1 MCYRGI
7 HLRTVL
13 RPVNERWGVCATK
26 ESTSGRLRPVMKGL
40 EISGH
45 GLPWSPSYCILY
57 NLPSPRLARLQSRP
71 ANHKSSWSKEE
82 SGLPLHQS
90 EMDLYFV
97 TNSLK
102 IVFFSLLLLICFYII
117 VIASLTGMLLDLLVS
132 FILKGTVRRP
142 RPALNKPDML
152 LTVSV
157 DNYSFP
163 SGHCT
168 RAGFV
173 FYFFVTT
180 FTLPLLMQF
189 LLLLWMS
196 AVCISRVLLGR
207 HYWSDVICGTI
218 IGLLQGLFIQRNW
231 KMFLCQKFLEM
242 APLFN
247 LGHILGTVQIL
258 DAK

>member
-1 MCYRGI
+1 MTKKEHNDRMNMKKPRRRSPPGSSSWWENILQYDRQW
-7 HLRTVL
+7 TQ
-13 RPVNERWGVCATK
+13 RWGVCATK

-45 GLPWSPSYCILY
+45 GLPWFTILLAILY
-57 NLPSPRLARLQSRP
+57 QSYLSKNSVVFNPTANLVL
-71 ANHKSSWSKEE
+71 
-82 SGLPLHQS
+82 
-90 EMDLYFV
+90 
-97 TNSLK
+97 
-102 IVFFSLLLLICFYII
+102 
-117 VIASLTGMLLDLLVS
+117 GMLLDLLVS

-231 KMFLCQKFLEM
+231 KTWDLTEDL
-242 APLFN
+242 
-247 LGHILGTVQIL
+247 
-258 DAK
+258 